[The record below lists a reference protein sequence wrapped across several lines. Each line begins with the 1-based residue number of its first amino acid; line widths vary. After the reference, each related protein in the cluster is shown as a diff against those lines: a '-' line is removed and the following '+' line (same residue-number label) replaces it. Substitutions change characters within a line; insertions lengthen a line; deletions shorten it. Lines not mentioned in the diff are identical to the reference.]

1 MTWRR
6 SWTNSG
12 AELRFATSK
21 RFVRRAKKLKEPQA
35 SMLRAALRRFAVDP
49 QDPLLRTHKL
59 KGELAAYWAFSA
71 DDDLRV
77 LFRWDGDEA
86 FLVNLGS
93 HDEIY

>member
-1 MTWRR
+1 MRFTASSRF
-6 SWTNSG
+6 
-12 AELRFATSK
+12 LRK
-21 RFVRRAKKLKEPQA
+21 AKKLKEPQA

-59 KGELAAYWAFSA
+59 KGDLADYWALSV

-77 LFRWDGDEA
+77 LFRWEGDEA

-93 HDEIY
+93 HDQLY